1 MSVPTGHWL
10 ILMTISQ
17 LKAIN
22 RSEVIKGLQMQEANV
37 IKDASVCQLLRK
49 CLFYSFLNVFVELP
63 FSHLTSCFYTWV
75 SFLRKLNTLNVM

>member
-22 RSEVIKGLQMQEANV
+22 RSEVITGLEMQEVNL
-37 IKDASVCQLLRK
+37 IKDASFCQLLRK
-49 CLFYSFLNVFVELP
+49 HLF
-63 FSHLTSCFYTWV
+63 FS
-75 SFLRKLNTLNVM
+75 

>member
-17 LKAIN
+17 LKVIN

-37 IKDASVCQLLRK
+37 IKDASVCQLSRK
-49 CLFYSFLNVFVELP
+49 CLFLMSLLSSPFLTPRSVCIPGFNIED
-63 FSHLTSCFYTWV
+63 
-75 SFLRKLNTLNVM
+75 N